1 MTLIFVT
8 AKTTNNKPSHDIY
21 SKEWGGFTSSD
32 SQLHR
37 IPVLLV
43 ALQVNNWA
51 GGVIPVE
58 RWRGY
63 DLVYNLRLVP
73 WTFKT
78 ALLSVAYS
86 WLHYVFCSRKLL
98 DVWKATCCPCH
109 ISRPTRNTLV
119 ANCVC
124 FHKIRHSVKT
134 RKVCP
139 VYWRNCFETAICGT
153 FSLSHLS
160 SSSPTQHFIVVA
172 TIMKRTSPWRNWPMT
187 VRQARDWPKTWPMEA
202 RKALCLYQPPSPY
215 KRTVLVIG
223 MVLVS

>member
-21 SKEWGGFTSSD
+21 PKELGGLTSSD
-32 SQLHR
+32 SQLHTL
-37 IPVLLV
+37 IDTALTLPVLLV
-43 ALQVNNWA
+43 ALNVNNWA

-78 ALLSVAYS
+78 TLLSVAYS

-98 DVWKATCCPCH
+98 DVWKATCCPCY
-109 ISRPTRNTLV
+109 ISRPTRNTWV

-124 FHKIRHSVKT
+124 FHKILHSVRT

-153 FSLSHLS
+153 FSAQPSFIILTH
-160 SSSPTQHFIVVA
+160 PTFYCCGDDHEENESVEELA
-172 TIMKRTSPWRNWPMT
+172 NDS
-187 VRQARDWPKTWPMEA
+187 ARSQRLTEDLTNGSA
-202 RKALCLYQPPSPY
+202 
-215 KRTVLVIG
+215 
-223 MVLVS
+223 